1 MTASPRGEEPLD
13 VLLVHLP
20 FIELVSPQAPQL
32 GLLYVASSLRQAGFR
47 VGVLDDPDL
56 EARSLLDYVRERRP
70 RILGFHVN
78 TDSLPRV
85 RRAIRLLRA
94 NNLEPPLII
103 FGGPH
108 VTIEDQSVLAEG
120 LGSIVVRGEGEHA
133 AVEIATWF
141 IHGRGSLESSL
152 GITYRDADGGIVR
165 NPDRPFVEDL
175 DTLPE
180 PDTSMVLNR
189 SRVPSVEMITGRGC
203 PFRCAFCAEGLA
215 GIRYRFRS
223 TEAVLGEIRRL
234 AGDRPH
240 VYVGILDD
248 TFLVD
253 RKRVEAI
260 AQGLL
265 KEFGPARLK
274 WFCEGRADFIVKHK
288 DLFPMLREA
297 GLVRVQ
303 IGIESGSQEV
313 LDSYRKGIRVEDT
326 EEAVTILRDA
336 DILSI
341 YGNFIVG
348 GALESPDT
356 VRQSI
361 DFAKRLMALAPGR
374 MECTAAM
381 LGVFPGTA
389 VASDPARFGLKIIDP
404 TMLRC
409 VSLRH
414 PVAVTERMSVHDI
427 LNAFHEFGREVAAAA
442 VEAIAS
448 VPLGVMRRQIELL
461 FYGAKTQWA
470 EIFLR
475 SAAIKLY
482 HGMLSRKEFRSMR
495 MIAPENLLSMVPHR
509 TGGILEVED
518 GSLAVKAHPRKI
530 LFNEMAGAIY
540 ELCAGK
546 LSVAEIVGVLRETRD
561 FLPPEPVLTE
571 HVIDVLRDMDE
582 QFLLVFSDL

>member
-1 MTASPRGEEPLD
+1 

-20 FIELVSPQAPQL
+20 FIELVSTQTPQL
-32 GLLYVASSLRQAGFR
+32 GLLYVASSLRQAGFET
-47 VGVLDDPDL
+47 GVLDDPGL
-56 EARSLLDYVRERRP
+56 EAGSLLDYVRERRP

-85 RRAIRLLRA
+85 RRAIGLLRA

-108 VTIEDQSVLAEG
+108 VTIEDEPLLAEG
-120 LGSIVVRGEGEHA
+120 LGSVVVRGEGEHA
-133 AVEIATWF
+133 AVEIASWF

-152 GITYRDADGGIVR
+152 GITYRGSDGRIQR
-165 NPDRPFVEDL
+165 NPDRPYVEDL
-175 DTLPE
+175 DALPE
-180 PDTSMVLNR
+180 PDTTMVLNKSDVR
-189 SRVPSVEMITGRGC
+189 ALEMITGRGC
-203 PFRCAFCAEGLA
+203 PFQCAFCAEGLS

-223 TEAVLGEIRRL
+223 PESVLKEVRRL
-234 AGDRPH
+234 VGDQPRA
-240 VYVGILDD
+240 YLGILDD

-260 AQGLL
+260 ARGLL

-288 DLFPMLREA
+288 DLFPLLREA

-303 IGIESGSQEV
+303 IGVESGSQEV
-313 LDSYRKGIRVEDT
+313 LDSYRKGIRLADT
-326 EEAVTILRDA
+326 EEAVAILRDA

-361 DFAKRLMALAPGR
+361 ELAKRLIALAPGR
-374 MECTAAM
+374 MECTASI
-381 LGVFPGTA
+381 LGIFPGTA
-389 VASDPARFGLKIIDP
+389 VTRDPARFGLKIIDP
-404 TMLRC
+404 SMRRC

-414 PVAVTERMSVHDI
+414 PVAVTARMSVNDI
-427 LNAFHEFGREVAAAA
+427 LNAFHEFNREVALAEAEA
-442 VEAIAS
+442 VAS
-448 VPLGVMRRQIELL
+448 IPSEVMRRQVELV
-461 FYGAKTQWA
+461 FYGAKTHWA
-470 EIFLR
+470 DVFLR
-475 SAAIKLY
+475 SSAIKTY
-482 HGMLSRKEFRSMR
+482 HGMLSRKEHRSMR
-495 MIAPENLLSMVPHR
+495 TIAPESLLSMVPHR

-518 GSLAVKAHPRKI
+518 GALAVKAHPRKI

-561 FLPPEPVLTE
+561 FLPPEPALTQ
-571 HVIDVLRDMDE
+571 HVVDVLHDMDE